1 MPTLQ
6 AALDTYLGLS
16 DDELKAKGEQSF
28 RYLQQHHDIE
38 EFRREYLNLID
49 SGLEQARKEQ
59 P

>member
-1 MPTLQ
+1 MQ

-16 DDELKAKGEQSF
+16 DDELKAKGEQAF